1 MNVTEKKMDLIEHF
15 WDDVS
20 SRGNSTALIAT
31 NHFGEIVSVSWRE
44 LGRWVSTASAYLS
57 NEMSVL
63 GTPTDRI
70 GYLSDNSLACVVTA
84 LSCMNLGVIE
94 FPFDHRL
101 PKHEIDRRWRS
112 IQGLWID
119 LVEISSQLSSSSQGP
134 EAISKRTKPTHKP
147 ESPAL
152 VLWTSGTTG
161 DPKGVTLSRCNL
173 VGNASAKLQAVPQ
186 DKDDRRLCV
195 LPLCHGYAR
204 TCDMGTWLISGC
216 TLAVSLGYEGI
227 KQYAGLVKP
236 TLMNLVPSLA
246 KKLLDN
252 KELKGLDQLRLIGCG
267 GAGLS
272 EEDYFKWTHERGV
285 TVIQGYGLTETSP
298 VICSATPECAGPGL
312 VGDFVT
318 GWDYRIENEQLF
330 VRGPHV
336 MLGYWND
343 RESTDLKIDSDGW
356 LATGD
361 QVEVDPETNQLKIL
375 GRIDDVIILD
385 NANKI
390 HPHWIEGE
398 INTIS
403 GINHS
408 MLIQRDS
415 LELWI
420 DVSEE
425 IQPESERY
433 QTLYQEAE
441 QIIQGKTYGEPYSI
455 RRFDTPLIST
465 ELTPKG
471 TLRRGLIRKRR
482 FSS

>member
-1 MNVTEKKMDLIEHF
+1 MGVTEKKMDLIEHF
-15 WDDVS
+15 WDHVS
-20 SRGNSTALIAT
+20 SRSNSTALMAT
-31 NHFGEIVSVSWRE
+31 DHLGEIVSVSWRE
-44 LGRWVSTASAYLS
+44 LGQWVATVSANLS
-57 NEMSVL
+57 DKMSAL
-63 GTPTDRI
+63 GTPTHRI

-101 PKHEIDRRWRS
+101 PTHEIDSRWKS

-119 LVEISSQLSSSSQGP
+119 LVEISGQIRSSSQ
-134 EAISKRTKPTHKP
+134 ELETTSKRSKSTFKS

-161 DPKGVTLSRCNL
+161 DPKGVTLSRGNL

-186 DKDDRRLCV
+186 DEDDRRLCI

-216 TLAVSLGYEGI
+216 TLAVALGYEGI
-227 KQYAGLVKP
+227 KQYAGLVRP

-272 EEDYFKWTHERGV
+272 EEDYFKWTRERDV

-298 VICSATPECAGPGL
+298 VISSATPECAGPGL

-318 GWDYRIENEQLF
+318 GWDYRIENDQLF

-336 MLGYWND
+336 MLGYWDD

-361 QVEVDPETNQLKIL
+361 QVEVDPDTKQLKIL
-375 GRIDDVIILD
+375 GRFDDVIILD

-390 HPHWIEGE
+390 HPVRLERE

-408 MLIQRDS
+408 MLIQRDY

-420 DVSEE
+420 DVSED
-425 IQPESERY
+425 IQPESDRY
-433 QTLYQEAE
+433 QMLYLEAE
-441 QIIQGKTYGEPYSI
+441 QIIQEKTYGEPYSI

-471 TLRRGLIRKRR
+471 TLRRGHIMKRR